1 MKQASWKGFDAFL
14 KTVLE
19 MEIPEGGVA
28 LFRGQ
33 PVSAPLLPKL
43 VRSSPLTD
51 VAPVERRML
60 RHLRNRSTLLLGGS
74 TYTDLQLLAL
84 AQHHGMATRLLDW
97 SSNPLVAL
105 WFACAEPH
113 SSKSGHIYVY
123 RVYPE
128 NIETPTSLVD
138 PFSLS
143 MTRVFKPDFASDRID
158 AQQGWFSIHPCM
170 GGAFGYKAACE
181 DPIHFLSIFHLEIPA
196 PEKISI
202 LEALEKM
209 GISADKLFPGL
220 DGLCRQTNWA
230 FIAELPGL
238 EKRL

>member
-19 MEIPEGGVA
+19 MEIPEGGIA

-43 VRSSPLTD
+43 VRSSPLID
-51 VAPVERRML
+51 VTAVERHML
-60 RHLRNRSTLLLGGS
+60 RQLRSRSRLLLSGS
-74 TYTDLQLLAL
+74 TCSDLQLLAL

-105 WFACAEPH
+105 WFACAEPY
-113 SSKSGHIYVY
+113 SPKGGHVYVY
-123 RVYPE
+123 RVYSR

-138 PFSLS
+138 PFSLA

-158 AQQGWFSIHPCM
+158 AQQGWFSIHPFM
-170 GGAFGYKAACE
+170 GALGYQAACE
-181 DPIHFLSIFHLEIPA
+181 DPIHFLSIYHFEIPA
-196 PEKISI
+196 PEKYSI
-202 LEALEKM
+202 LETLEKM
-209 GISADKLFPGL
+209 GVSADKLFPGL
-220 DGLCRQTNWA
+220 DGICRQINWA
-230 FIAELPGL
+230 FLEELPGL
-238 EKRL
+238 EKRF